1 MLHTTKI
8 GILGGGQLGSMLLR
22 SALDFG
28 FPISILDGNAGC
40 TSAPFVR
47 SFTHASPTDEEAVYA
62 FGKRQDIV
70 TIEMENVSVAALER
84 LESEGVQV
92 FPQARV
98 IRMIQDKGLQKD
110 WLLENGFPTAAGRV
124 ISGKQALFSGKI
136 TYPVV
141 LKSCRGGYDGQGV
154 MMLRSEADLEKAFEG
169 PSVLEEAID
178 LHKEISV
185 IVARNAAGEIA
196 VYEPVEMVFKPE
208 KFILDYQLCPACG
221 IPEKTLQEAE
231 ALARRIA
238 GTLEIV
244 GLLAVEMFID
254 TSGKLLINEMAPR
267 PHNSGHHTIEAVVT
281 SQYEQLLRA
290 ICNLPLGSTET
301 LLPSAMVNFLE
312 PNTTDGPPQSPRGG
326 EVSGKMIDALLKI
339 PGAHLHWYG
348 KSGGKAGRKMGHVT
362 IALPKMEDVK
372 STMQQ
377 VQRVLEME

>member
-1 MLHTTKI
+1 
-8 GILGGGQLGSMLLR
+8 
-22 SALDFG
+22 
-28 FPISILDGNAGC
+28 
-40 TSAPFVR
+40 
-47 SFTHASPTDEEAVYA
+47 
-62 FGKRQDIV
+62 
-70 TIEMENVSVAALER
+70 
-84 LESEGVQV
+84 
-92 FPQARV
+92 
-98 IRMIQDKGLQKD
+98 
-110 WLLENGFPTAAGRV
+110 
-124 ISGKQALFSGKI
+124 
-136 TYPVV
+136 
-141 LKSCRGGYDGQGV
+141 
-154 MMLRSEADLEKAFEG
+154 
-169 PSVLEEAID
+169 
-178 LHKEISV
+178 
-185 IVARNAAGEIA
+185 
-196 VYEPVEMVFKPE
+196 MVFKPE

>member
-8 GILGGGQLGSMLLR
+8 GVLGGGQLGSMLLR

-28 FPISILDGNAGC
+28 FQVSVLDGNPAC

-47 SFTHASPTDEEAVYA
+47 NFTLAAPTDEAAVYA
-62 FGKRQDIV
+62 FGKTQEIV

-84 LESEGVQV
+84 LEAEGVRV

-98 IRMIQDKGLQKD
+98 IKMIQDKGVQKE
-110 WLLENGFPTAAGRV
+110 WLLQNGFPTAQGTV
-124 ISGKQALFSGKI
+124 ISGKEELVSSAI
-136 TYPVV
+136 TYPKV

-154 MMLRSEADLEKAFEG
+154 MMLRTEADLANAFDG

-185 IVARNAAGEIA
+185 LVARNASGKLA
-196 VYEPVEMVFKPE
+196 VYEPVEMVFKPG
-208 KFILDYQLCPACG
+208 KFILDYQLCPAAG
-221 IPEKTLQEAE
+221 IPDETLRTAE
-231 ALARRIA
+231 NLARSIA
-238 GTLEIV
+238 QKLELV

-254 TSGKLLINEMAPR
+254 TSGRLLINEMAPR

-290 ICNLPLGSTET
+290 ICDLPLGSTQT

-312 PNTTDGPPQSPRGG
+312 PDTTDPAL
-326 EVSGKMIDALLKI
+326 SGRMIDALLTI

-362 IALPKMEDVK
+362 IALPHMEAVQ
-372 STMQQ
+372 STMRQ
-377 VQRVLEME
+377 VQAVLDAT